1 MKNSIVFTLIFL
13 FSKHLYA
20 AAPDWGQ
27 DTNCNS
33 FFGKNKEWQHIG
45 SNYLNFYKEASEELS
60 KQLSLFK
67 VLDHPKL
74 KKCVKDNYGFEI
86 PFKIL
91 NKKKFA
97 TYRLAEEHKGFS
109 CRFKEEDRFIEGDDY
124 FSHYN
129 EAWDCFNINFGDKR
143 SCPGY
148 WIDRNEVLGQYS
160 SRLEGL
166 GRVSFK
172 HYCAKNVLEAYTKHY
187 KDKSQS
193 KDAKECFNQ
202 TTINL
207 SDPDFENKKKKCTTI
222 FENINY
228 ANFIATEYLKF
239 NENGFSDEQRD
250 LSAEVPSIQRLGL
263 GVKKVDGELELAY
276 DQAVGEIESL
286 YTGPEYIS
294 GKVKPYTN
302 KDLVNDMVTLSNFD
316 DNVYDQYKNKMKALQ
331 VATDAANKKMALT
344 ENIVINGLDKIAD
357 CMDSSNINDL
367 VKDSF
372 DDPCST
378 SFGLDALANAS
389 IVDINEV
396 VENINADYASDLA
409 KEANILS
416 FEKNLENLLNYATPD
431 VLELLKDEARFCKSI
446 GFVQGCLKQSGCN
459 QNINNHIKNILD
471 TNNGPYVD
479 SEWIN
484 GSSVRYSKN
493 QAKGTKIYDSH
504 LCESSNE
511 LKDDYK
517 KIFKQYK
524 NDNRLSAKTLNPFEI
539 VETAAQRI
547 KNFNDFRENINK
559 ACTKIVEGS
568 DSESIEKIGAGKTI
582 SDEYLKFVNDNKD
595 DFHVVGLLNALTAD
609 QRSVGSKFMDWVKSW
624 TKNADNSHQ
633 SVPNTLGLCKFKV
646 DGDRKRLI
654 DLPELTADDFTN
666 FKNQINGDLLKQLGS
681 NSYLENPQA
690 SHDLLGLEISAGQCK
705 GNVNSYLPIFHALRS
720 HPASLA
726 EYLRG
731 EVNSAQKILKLKA
744 VCQSIRCFNDYEE
757 HKNDNVGYLKFIAS
771 SVRSITPK
779 QAVAVKAS
787 ARLIEEISDLA
798 ILSNKVQSAQGNF
811 GDYVTLFYNGDI
823 KNQDDLLNA
832 IIDADKNLKFAEKY
846 YNDFFKNLFKD
857 LAMDMGET
865 YILGN
870 ILESDKFKVALEN
883 NNLVKKLFPTA
894 DPILQQSLLKNYMG
908 QFKNLAETIYSGKEV
923 SDFAVKAI
931 TLEVS
936 RQFMLKKEDFKRII
950 NDSELNDD
958 QKKEAID
965 KVLTKFKR
973 AEDYGNLAIEQTKE
987 LVIEGEVDL
996 KNIGESVM
1004 KTESKLLKKK

>member
-1 MKNSIVFTLIFL
+1 MKNLIVFTLIFL

-20 AAPDWGQ
+20 VWVPDWKQ

-33 FFGKNKEWQHIG
+33 FFGENKKWKHDGQH
-45 SNYLNFYKEASEELS
+45 YLDFYKEASEELS

-97 TYRLAEEHKGFS
+97 TYRLAEEHKGFI
-109 CRFKEEDRFIEGDDY
+109 CRFEEEDRFIEKFGEQRKGD
-124 FSHYN
+124 
-129 EAWDCFNINFGDKR
+129 AWGCLKMNSGFMEG
-143 SCPGY
+143 CPEY
-148 WIDRNEVLGQYS
+148 WLDRNEVLGEYS

-207 SDPDFENKKKKCTTI
+207 SDPDFENKKEKCTTI

-228 ANFIATEYLKF
+228 ANVISTNYLQF

-250 LSAEVPSIQRLGL
+250 LSAIVPRIQRFGFHP
-263 GVKKVDGELELAY
+263 LEL
-276 DQAVGEIESL
+276 VREIESL
-286 YTGPEYIS
+286 YTVGERFY
-294 GKVKPYTN
+294 GQEKPYTN

-316 DNVYDQYKNKMKALQ
+316 DKVYDQYKDDMDALKE
-331 VATDAANKKMALT
+331 ATKAANKKMELT

-396 VENINADYASDLA
+396 VKNINADYASDLA
-409 KEANILS
+409 KEANVLS
-416 FEKNLENLLNYATPD
+416 FEKNLENLLEYATPD
-431 VLELLKDEARFCKSI
+431 VLELLKDEQRFCKSI
-446 GFVQGCLKQSGCN
+446 GFVQGCLKQSDCN
-459 QNINNHIKNILD
+459 QNINNNIKSILD
-471 TNNGPYVD
+471 NEPYL
-479 SEWIN
+479 EFE
-484 GSSVRYSKN
+484 GKFGTYHYSKN
-493 QAKGTKIYDSH
+493 QAKETRIYDSH
-504 LCESSNE
+504 LCDSRNN
-511 LKDDYK
+511 LKGKYKDIFDDYK
-517 KIFKQYK
+517 K
-524 NDNRLSAKTLNPFEI
+524 DNRLSAKTLNPLEI
-539 VETAAQRI
+539 VETAAKRI
-547 KNFNDFRENINK
+547 ENFNDFRKNINK
-559 ACTKIVEGS
+559 ACKKIVEGS
-568 DSESIEKIGAGKTI
+568 DTESIEKISAGKTI

-609 QRSVGSKFMDWVKSW
+609 QRSIGTKFMDWAKSW
-624 TKNADNSHQ
+624 TENADNSHR

-646 DGDRKRLI
+646 DGDQKTLI
-654 DLPELTADDFTN
+654 DLPELKANDFTN

-681 NSYLENPQA
+681 NSYLENPEER
-690 SHDLLGLEISAGQCK
+690 HDLLGLKIVDGECE

-771 SVRSITPK
+771 SVRAITPK
-779 QAVAVKAS
+779 KAAAVKAT
-787 ARLIEEISDLA
+787 ARVIEEISDLA

-832 IIDADKNLKFAEKY
+832 IIDADKNLKSAEKD
-846 YNDFFKNLFKD
+846 YNDFFKNLLKD
-857 LAMDMGET
+857 MALDQAET
-865 YILGN
+865 YTLTK
-870 ILESDKFKVALEN
+870 ILESDTFKLALEN
-883 NNLVKKLFPTA
+883 KLVKKLFPT
-894 DPILQQSLLKNYMG
+894 DNIELQQSLLKNYMQ
-908 QFKNLAETIYSGKEV
+908 QFKNLAETVYNGKEL

-931 TLEVS
+931 NLEVS
-936 RQFMLKKEDFKRII
+936 RQFMLKKDVLKKTI
-950 NDSELNDD
+950 NDSDLTDD
-958 QKKEAID
+958 QKKEKID
-965 KVLTKFKR
+965 EVANSFLK
-973 AEDYGNLAIEQTKE
+973 AENYTTLAIKQTKE

-996 KNIGESVM
+996 KNIGETVLKNELP
-1004 KTESKLLKKK
+1004 KTKKK